1 MEWEKIAEKIG
12 DMVLGQVKEEFR
24 EFRASVTGELNGFRI
39 AIESMNARMAAL
51 EFQQGQFQ
59 NDLRDIRRA
68 IDETNKR
75 IDETNKRIDETNK
88 RIDETRAEL
97 KLEIMKNTER
107 IDETNKRIDET
118 NKRID
123 DTNHR
128 IDETNNRID
137 NLYLEISEMRGDLK
151 VALSQK
157 EVMDDLIVRVQRLEI
172 KMAA

>member
-68 IDETNKR
+68 